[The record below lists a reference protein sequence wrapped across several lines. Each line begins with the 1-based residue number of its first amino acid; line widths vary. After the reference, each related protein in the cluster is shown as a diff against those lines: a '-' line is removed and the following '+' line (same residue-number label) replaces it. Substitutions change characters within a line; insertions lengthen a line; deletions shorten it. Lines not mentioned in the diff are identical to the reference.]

1 VSKGLLR
8 PVVSLPRTF
17 YGVLAAVLS
26 AACRVLVA
34 CVPFSFNSTSSSS
47 SSAPSIPVTASLLG
61 GKHELKIGL
70 GSKLPSI
77 SNETKDDETKN
88 DSSGHAEGEET
99 AMRND
104 TSKAVDRQQWTSD
117 MHTDGE
123 GNYERNSNSNGYW
136 GRGTGRDRDR
146 DGPRIQDF
154 FAFPSFPQEL
164 SSFTPTGAPSNSTTS
179 FRPKEGVR
187 HPLQLVPPGQ
197 CSSLSTSLMALHP
210 SETPSPSTVGVSRSD
225 STPFPFLLSASSFST
240 FSSSD
245 AHPSTASFACLTPN
259 SGVLSS
265 ILPLRSKIPHSVRA
279 SLLPFGPSPTYF
291 LASDVPTV
299 TARPVPPNTS
309 SCFPDALHMTDAN
322 LSPVK
327 LNGHSNLWG
336 EPGTSDSD
344 CDSRGNLLEYSD
356 SDSESDTEGERGREK
371 DIEMEREIERE
382 GDQGYLTASDGEEGE
397 GDDEQKWTNGSEESR
412 KPTESDRN
420 GMESLSTSE
429 GLSRLGPKR
438 DGRIDQ
444 SPQRT
449 RTVRTVMMKRII
461 KSPSVKGRNSTD
473 REEDKD
479 KDRPYIHIP
488 RTAPSSSTPHTPTR
502 VPQSLG
508 YEGKSPPSVFLR
520 TEISTDMRS
529 VHSVRTP
536 LRTSRYSRG
545 SGVGVSVG
553 VGADRGERG
562 KSAEGDDMRGRREG
576 KVKKDTYREYGMDTA
591 RNGTIFE
598 TERESRR
605 DLSASERKGG
615 GVHRAEGR
623 IADRGERTDGPSP
636 DTPKGKGSM
645 WHTSGQKH
653 SVKVIPTG
661 QSEIP
666 LPCLLHV
673 FFVVS

>member
-1 VSKGLLR
+1 
-8 PVVSLPRTF
+8 
-17 YGVLAAVLS
+17 
-26 AACRVLVA
+26 
-34 CVPFSFNSTSSSS
+34 
-47 SSAPSIPVTASLLG
+47 
-61 GKHELKIGL
+61 
-70 GSKLPSI
+70 
-77 SNETKDDETKN
+77 
-88 DSSGHAEGEET
+88 
-99 AMRND
+99 
-104 TSKAVDRQQWTSD
+104 
-117 MHTDGE
+117 
-123 GNYERNSNSNGYW
+123 
-136 GRGTGRDRDR
+136 
-146 DGPRIQDF
+146 
-154 FAFPSFPQEL
+154 
-164 SSFTPTGAPSNSTTS
+164 
-179 FRPKEGVR
+179 
-187 HPLQLVPPGQ
+187 
-197 CSSLSTSLMALHP
+197 
-210 SETPSPSTVGVSRSD
+210 
-225 STPFPFLLSASSFST
+225 
-240 FSSSD
+240 
-245 AHPSTASFACLTPN
+245 
-259 SGVLSS
+259 
-265 ILPLRSKIPHSVRA
+265 
-279 SLLPFGPSPTYF
+279 
-291 LASDVPTV
+291 
-299 TARPVPPNTS
+299 
-309 SCFPDALHMTDAN
+309 MTDAN

-412 KPTESDRN
+412 KPTGSDRN

-479 KDRPYIHIP
+479 KDRPYIQFP
-488 RTAPSSSTPHTPTR
+488 QTAPSSSTPHTPTR

-508 YEGKSPPSVFLR
+508 YEGKSPPSVFVR

-576 KVKKDTYREYGMDTA
+576 KVKKDTDREYGMDTA

-605 DLSASERKGG
+605 DLSAGERKGG

-673 FFVVS
+673 FFVVSWHFNAIFLSSSYPLIFILLLLVRAFSYFHARLYPPSLFLPFFFTFLFGPSLLPLLSFVLSLLVGGRLLEIAPWTWRSHPVLHFSLTSDPAQIAMLFALGEPVHDTI

>member
-1 VSKGLLR
+1 
-8 PVVSLPRTF
+8 VVSLPRTF
-17 YGVLAAVLS
+17 YGVLTAVLS
-26 AACRVLVA
+26 AACRVIVA
-34 CVPFSFNSTSSSS
+34 CVPFSFNSSSY

-61 GKHELKIGL
+61 GKDGLKIGL

-77 SNETKDDETKN
+77 INKTKDDETKN
-88 DSSGHAEGEET
+88 DSSGHAVGEEI

-104 TSKAVDRQQWTSD
+104 TAKAVDIQHWTSD
-117 MHTDGE
+117 MLTDGG
-123 GNYERNSNSNGYW
+123 GNDEWNSNSNGYR
-136 GRGTGRDRDR
+136 GRGTGRDRNRDRDR

-164 SSFTPTGAPSNSTTS
+164 SSFTPTSAPSNSTTS
-179 FRPKEGVR
+179 FRPKEGVG

-197 CSSLSTSLMALHP
+197 CNSVSTSLMALHP

-279 SLLPFGPSPTYF
+279 SLLPFGLSPTYF

-344 CDSRGNLLEYSD
+344 CDSRGNLLEYSE
-356 SDSESDTEGERGREK
+356 SDTESDTEGERGREK
-371 DIEMEREIERE
+371 DMEIEIEMEIGREE
-382 GDQGYLTASDGEEGE
+382 DQGYLTASDGEEGE
-397 GDDEQKWTNGSEESR
+397 GNDEQKWTIGSGESG
-412 KPTESDRN
+412 KPTGSDRH
-420 GMESLSTSE
+420 GTESPSTLE

-461 KSPSVKGRNSTD
+461 KSPSVKGRNATD

-479 KDRPYIHIP
+479 KDRPFFRIP
-488 RTAPSSSTPHTPTR
+488 QTAPSSSTPHTPTR

-508 YEGKSPPSVFLR
+508 YEGKSPPSVFVR

-576 KVKKDTYREYGMDTA
+576 KIKKDTDREYGMDAA

-598 TERESRR
+598 TDREGRR
-605 DLSASERKGG
+605 DSSAGERKGG
-615 GVHRAEGR
+615 GVQRAEGR
-623 IADRGERTDGPSP
+623 IVNRGEWTDGPSP

-661 QSEIP
+661 QSEMP
-666 LPCLLHV
+666 LPCLL
-673 FFVVS
+673 FVVS